1 MKGEVGELKV
11 LFDFAPQS
19 RHHASL
25 STHTH
30 THTLVYMLTL
40 SIKAKSPKQSLG
52 MCVQLVK

>member
-19 RHHASL
+19 RYHESL

-30 THTLVYMLTL
+30 TNACTVL
-40 SIKAKSPKQSLG
+40 SLCEAVEPESKVRATV
-52 MCVQLVK
+52 CVFS